1 MKTFNFVRLIF
12 VFAIIAFFGNFQQT
26 QDGISTSMFEQSFVR
41 LKLRKPLSKQERK
54 ELEKQVKILQQKIG
68 EAELKGDKD
77 KANMYKKKVEQAK
90 NRIAGKE

>member
-41 LKLRKPLSKQERK
+41 LKLRKPLSKQEKK
-54 ELEKQVKILQQKIG
+54 ELQNQVKILEGKIG
-68 EAELKGDKD
+68 EAQLKGDE
-77 KANMYKKKVEQAK
+77 KKVEMYRKKIENAK
-90 NRIAGKE
+90 NRIAGKA